1 MKYFSL
7 SLENSETKYVTFP
20 FYKDGRVLEGGVV
33 SSSRS
38 VASHSNALASP
49 SNALVSPT
57 RALVSPSRAPL
68 CGMSVKAAGTMRFR
82 WNETNDNRNAFL
94 KELCSS
100 RCKGGASVF
109 LTPKPVELI
118 HSKLVVDLKCGD
130 EADGKQADGIITK
143 NRDFLPVVT
152 VADCMPLY
160 LYDSVTG
167 VFGVVHS
174 GWKGTGIAGEA
185 IKLARADYGARAED
199 FCVVIG
205 PHIRDCCYIVNEE
218 RAKYFTDN
226 FGSDCVSPLEEG
238 GVCRAGGRGLP
249 VSWNNGTGMLY
260 RLSLEKANL
269 NVLARAGVREENIA
283 VCTDC
288 TCCNELLG
296 SNRRETADFIAKN
309 PGASPEQLSRCFS
322 VQCAFIGAF

>member
-1 MKYFSL
+1 MNYFSL
-7 SLENSETKYVTFP
+7 PLENADIKYVTFP
-20 FYKDGRVLEGGVV
+20 FYKDG
-33 SSSRS
+33 
-38 VASHSNALASP
+38 VALTSALPPVNAGAPLPP
-49 SNALVSPT
+49 SG
-57 RALVSPSRAPL
+57 APL

-82 WNETNDNRNAFL
+82 WNEKNDRRNAFL
-94 KELCSS
+94 TKLTSSHSKEQP
-100 RCKGGASVF
+100 SVP

-118 HSKLVVDLKCGD
+118 HSKLVLDLQKGQ
-130 EADGKQADGIITK
+130 EADGKQADGLITK
-143 NRDFLPVVT
+143 NHDFLPVVT

-174 GWKGTGIAGEA
+174 GWKGTGIVGEA
-185 IKLARADYGARAED
+185 IKLAHADYGARASD
-199 FCVVIG
+199 FSIVIG

-226 FGSDCVSPLEEG
+226 FGSDCMQALEEG
-238 GVCRAGGRGLP
+238 GVCHAGGRGLP
-249 VSWNNGTGMLY
+249 VSWNNGNGKLY

-296 SNRRETADFIAKN
+296 SNRRESSDFLAKN
-309 PGASPEQLSRCFS
+309 PGASQEQLSRCFT
-322 VQCAFIGAF
+322 VQAAFIGWI